1 MHDVGILRTTIG
13 VESHQRRGDVRQ
25 LADTL
30 VDTGSEYS
38 WIPRD
43 VLKSLGIGVER
54 AQRFRTADGRVV
66 HRVMGYAIIH
76 AGGTRTSDEVVFA
89 EPGDMVLL
97 GAHTIEGLNLRI
109 DLKTRQLVPA
119 GPVPAAPCRRRSLA
133 WAPTPRVGDSQA
145 VAAPPCPFSS
155 IK

>member
-1 MHDVGILRTTIG
+1 MGDVGILRTTIG
-13 VESHQRRGDVRQ
+13 VESHQRRGEVRE
-25 LADTL
+25 LPETL

-43 VLKSLGIGVER
+43 ILEGLGVGVER

-97 GAHTIEGLNLRI
+97 GAHTLEGLNLRI
-109 DLKTRQLVPA
+109 DLKARQLVPA
-119 GPVPAAPCRRRSLA
+119 GPVPAALTRS
-133 WAPTPRVGDSQA
+133 
-145 VAAPPCPFSS
+145 AA
-155 IK
+155 

>member
-1 MHDVGILRTTIG
+1 MGDVGILRTTIG
-13 VESHQRRGDVRQ
+13 VESHQRRGDVRE
-25 LADTL
+25 LPETL

-43 VLKSLGIGVER
+43 VLESLGVGVER

-97 GAHTIEGLNLRI
+97 GAHTLEGLNLRI
-109 DLKTRQLVPA
+109 DLNARQLVPG
-119 GPVPAAPCRRRSLA
+119 GPVPAALTRS
-133 WAPTPRVGDSQA
+133 
-145 VAAPPCPFSS
+145 AA
-155 IK
+155 

>member
-1 MHDVGILRTTIG
+1 MTEVGILRATIG
-13 VESHQRRGDVRQ
+13 VESHQRRGDVRE
-25 LADTL
+25 LPDTL

-38 WIPRD
+38 WIPRA
-43 VLKSLGIGVER
+43 LLEELGIAVER

-97 GAHTIEGLNLRI
+97 GAHTIEGLNLRV
-109 DLKTRQLVPA
+109 DLKAKRLVTA
-119 GPVPAAPCRRRSLA
+119 GPVPAAVIRP
-133 WAPTPRVGDSQA
+133 
-145 VAAPPCPFSS
+145 AA
-155 IK
+155 

>member
-1 MHDVGILRTTIG
+1 MPSLTLEGGTMGDVGILRTTIG
-13 VESHQRRGDVRQ
+13 VESHLRRGEVRE
-25 LADTL
+25 LPATL

-43 VLKSLGIGVER
+43 VLESLGVGVER

-66 HRVMGYAIIH
+66 HRVMGYAIVH

-97 GAHTIEGLNLRI
+97 GAHTLEGLNLRI
-109 DLKTRQLVPA
+109 DLKAKRLVPA
-119 GPVPAAPCRRRSLA
+119 GPVPAALTRS
-133 WAPTPRVGDSQA
+133 
-145 VAAPPCPFSS
+145 AA
-155 IK
+155 

>member
-1 MHDVGILRTTIG
+1 MNDVGILRTTIG
-13 VESHQRRGDVRQ
+13 VESHQRRGDVRE
-25 LADTL
+25 LPETL

-43 VLKSLGIGVER
+43 VLESLGIGVER

-66 HRVMGYAIIH
+66 HRVMGYAIVH

-97 GAHTIEGLNLRI
+97 GAHTLEGLNLRI
-109 DLKTRQLVPA
+109 DLKAKKLVPA
-119 GPVPAAPCRRRSLA
+119 GPVPAALTRS
-133 WAPTPRVGDSQA
+133 
-145 VAAPPCPFSS
+145 AA
-155 IK
+155 

>member
-1 MHDVGILRTTIG
+1 MADVGILRTTIG
-13 VESHQRRGDVRQ
+13 VESHQRRGDVRE
-25 LADTL
+25 LPETL

-43 VLKSLGIGVER
+43 VLESLGVGVER

-66 HRVMGYAIIH
+66 HRVMGYAIVH

-97 GAHTIEGLNLRI
+97 GAHTLEGLNLRI
-109 DLKTRQLVPA
+109 DLKSKQLVPA
-119 GPVPAAPCRRRSLA
+119 GPVPAALMRS
-133 WAPTPRVGDSQA
+133 
-145 VAAPPCPFSS
+145 AA
-155 IK
+155 

>member
-1 MHDVGILRTTIG
+1 MGRWCMIDDVAILRTTIG
-13 VESHQRRGDVRQ
+13 VESHQRRGDVRE
-25 LADTL
+25 LPETL

-43 VLKSLGIGVER
+43 VLESLGIGVER

-89 EPGDMVLL
+89 EAGDMVLL
-97 GAHTIEGLNLRI
+97 GAHTLEGLNLRI
-109 DLKTRQLVPA
+109 DLKAKQLVSA
-119 GPVPAAPCRRRSLA
+119 GPVPAALTRS
-133 WAPTPRVGDSQA
+133 
-145 VAAPPCPFSS
+145 AA
-155 IK
+155 